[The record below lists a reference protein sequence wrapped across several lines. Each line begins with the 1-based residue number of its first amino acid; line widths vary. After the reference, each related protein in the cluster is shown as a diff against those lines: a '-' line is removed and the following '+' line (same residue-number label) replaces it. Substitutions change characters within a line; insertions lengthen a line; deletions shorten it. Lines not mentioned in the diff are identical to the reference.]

1 MRLIV
6 SICFDRKR
14 PETQRT
20 IYPKHGN
27 DAHPLASVFH
37 ARQQCLPRPD
47 SLMARHAVPGACI
60 SRQQSVRL
68 FHRNMDQYTR
78 FQYFTLLFCPFV
90 DLIYEPLEMLDSKS
104 IKKSCLRP
112 LNTTEGNPAFPAGRR
127 PRARRDSR
135 DRQDLRQNFVS
146 RETASRTRFTQ
157 LRTRLCWWFVF
168 VWSAGGVQR

>member
-1 MRLIV
+1 MLRPKATGNPTHDIPET
-6 SICFDRKR
+6 RKR
-14 PETQRT
+14 CPPTGKR
-20 IYPKHGN
+20 
-27 DAHPLASVFH
+27 
-37 ARQQCLPRPD
+37 LPRPP
-47 SLMARHAVPGACI
+47 AVP
-60 SRQQSVRL
+60 SPTRQSDGPPRGPWSLHQQAAIRPT
-68 FHRNMDQYTR
+68 FPQKNMDQYTR